1 MVPLSSCTCR
11 PSAATAHRRCHE
23 QGVHRAWACQARP
36 DPRAGCFV
44 RRDGTFR
51 GRGTRP
57 NSALLCLLP
66 VDDWRRR
73 HAASPEGAASLST
86 LLELPEVLDLE
97 RIPIELELA
106 RSYAPLTLDTI
117 YDLTWHMG
125 AGEATFGLR
134 YRTRSVPRSCT
145 TASNAKVVLNVRLG
159 LVCHRLVQ
167 PSRAWA
173 GVQR

>member
-1 MVPLSSCTCR
+1 MERSV
-11 PSAATAHRRCHE
+11 E
-23 QGVHRAWACQARP
+23 EE
-36 DPRAGCFV
+36 
-44 RRDGTFR
+44 
-51 GRGTRP
+51 RP

-73 HAASPEGAASLST
+73 HAASPEGASSLSI